1 MAGRRLR
8 VTLASHEALD
18 QYMRFRD
25 LSNAQL
31 ATKVGVSTATI
42 AHLRRPRGRK
52 TCDPALAPKIEKALN
67 AAGIWHFDQIAGW
80 SVAELAWVDDAV
92 PGVRGR
98 ASRDDWVGQA
108 GRLAQAATAGG

>member
-25 LSNAQL
+25 TSNAQL
-31 ATKVGVSTATI
+31 ASKVGVSTATI

-52 TCDPALAPKIEKALN
+52 TCDPALAPKIERALN
-67 AAGIWHFDQIAGW
+67 APPGSLFLAEVIDDYSGDNRNGSPVIA
-80 SVAELAWVDDAV
+80 
-92 PGVRGR
+92 RK
-98 ASRDDWVGQA
+98 
-108 GRLAQAATAGG
+108 TA